1 MREIRY
7 IYIIIGVALCLQ
19 SCHKESHPSNPET
32 ESYAISMAPTSVGT
46 SRTPIN
52 NIDDLKENGFVVYGH
67 STVNNTDGSN
77 AQQQVFGG
85 DKVTYD
91 TNEEAWGYT
100 NTQYWNLAA
109 DYRFGA
115 YALTEFYQGAS
126 ITKNKDEDNEDII
139 TSLTFGNLPQ
149 WQAYNNNATD
159 LIVATSQGAAIDYLY
174 GSGSVDLEFQHAY
187 AQLEVKVVK
196 DVTLTK
202 DYQLTGLTYSNIP
215 HKDGKNSYTLDYT
228 TPENSKW
235 DDINPNEANTL
246 PAFSGSAVVIDDKGT
261 NTTFNHLVVPFSSQF
276 QVSVAYTV
284 SEGTQSTSVSGSA
297 TVDLELTPGQ
307 KMVLTLSISSTYKI
321 TPVLQIAEWE
331 PVDIDEDDKF
341 NW

>member
-32 ESYAISMAPTSVGT
+32 ENYAISMAPTSVGT

-52 NIDDLKENGFVVYGH
+52 DIDDLKKVNGFVVYGH
-67 STVNNTDGSN
+67 STVKNSDGSKT
-77 AQQQVFGG
+77 QKKVF
-85 DKVTYD
+85 DNEAVTYKD
-91 TNEEAWGYT
+91 SEEAWGYT

-109 DYRFGA
+109 DYCFGA
-115 YALTEFYQGAS
+115 YAPQMTGVTENSTTSG
-126 ITKNKDEDNEDII
+126 II

-149 WQAYNNNATD
+149 WQAYDNNATD
-159 LIVATSQGAAIDYLY
+159 LIVATSQGAATDYLY

-187 AQLEVKVVK
+187 AQLEVKVIK

-215 HKDGKNSYTLDYT
+215 HKDGETSYTLDYT
-228 TPENSKW
+228 TPENSEW
-235 DDINPNEANTL
+235 DVIISNEANTL
-246 PAFSGSAVVIDDKGT
+246 PAFSGSAVIDDKGT

-297 TVDLELTPGQ
+297 TVDLALTPGQ